1 LQKSDW
7 KLFKSIKK
15 IAFEKYY
22 NLVLEA
28 SQTVISKQD
37 ESVHNKY
44 LLLYKL
50 LIIRSE
56 GLADQA
62 LRSNYPMSSVR
73 KQIRRER
80 VINKLSFKIYNA
92 DFFMSV

>member
-1 LQKSDW
+1 MQKSDW

-37 ESVHNKY
+37 ESAHHKY

-62 LRSNYPMSSVR
+62 LLSELSDEFREETDPQR
-73 KQIRRER
+73 K
-80 VINKLSFKIYNA
+80 SH
-92 DFFMSV
+92 